1 MIWYRHC
8 TQMNLEGWGV
18 RLLYFR
24 SMTEQS
30 AREFTCAGTDNLAAY
45 FDPRLSG
52 TCMYVRIRLSL

>member
-1 MIWYRHC
+1 
-8 TQMNLEGWGV
+8 MNLEGWGV